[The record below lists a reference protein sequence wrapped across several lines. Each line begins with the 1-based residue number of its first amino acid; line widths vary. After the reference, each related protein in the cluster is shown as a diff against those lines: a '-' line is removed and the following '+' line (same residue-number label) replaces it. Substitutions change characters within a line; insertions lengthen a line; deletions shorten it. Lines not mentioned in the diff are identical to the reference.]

1 MIEKVIKY
9 KTVSPAV
16 LTSVIDNSCINAL
29 CRYRDIDEDHFLFM
43 VSGWIPMNEKEVAE
57 VEKVLS
63 IYGAE

>member
-9 KTVSPAV
+9 ETVSPAV

-29 CRYRDIDEDHFLFM
+29 CRYRDIDEDYFLFM
-43 VSGWIPMNEKEVAE
+43 VSGWIPMNEREVAE

>member
-1 MIEKVIKY
+1 MIERVIKY
-9 KTVSPAV
+9 ETVSPAV

-43 VSGWIPMNEKEVAE
+43 VSGWIPMNEREVAE

>member
-9 KTVSPAV
+9 ETVSPAV

-43 VSGWIPMNEKEVAE
+43 VSGWIPMNEREVAE